1 MPGTKIIIGRRD
13 RIDLPQMGFSNI
25 KVKIDTGA
33 YGSVIHCSH
42 IEIVHKDGKE
52 MLSFELLNPGY
63 PGYTGKKYIYEQF
76 RDKKVKNSG
85 GETEHRYFIF
95 TDVIVFGMKICTEF
109 SLTDRSQMKYP
120 VLLGRKFLRKRF
132 LVDVS
137 FKDLSYKFQR
147 KNENSSFIE
156 K

>member
-1 MPGTKIIIGRRD
+1 MPGTKIIIGQRD
-13 RIDLPQMGFSNI
+13 RIDLPQLGYSNI
-25 KVKIDTGA
+25 KAKIDTGA
-33 YGSVIHCSH
+33 YGSVIHCCH
-42 IEIVHKDGKE
+42 IEIVREDGKE
-52 MLSFELLNPGY
+52 KLSFELLDPGY
-63 PGYTGKKYIYEQF
+63 PGYKGKKYVYERF

-85 GETEHRYFIF
+85 GETEHRYFIV
-95 TDVIVFGMKICTEF
+95 TDVIVFGMKIEAEF

-137 FKDLSYKFQR
+137 LRDLSYKFYS
-147 KNENSSFIE
+147 K